1 MFCSVETVDDPP
13 LCEPCATRRVERK
26 EIITEIIET
35 EIKYG
40 RDLGIIIDQFY
51 KPMQVR

>member
-1 MFCSVETVDDPP
+1 MCPSCSR
-13 LCEPCATRRVERK
+13 RRVERK

-40 RDLGIIIDQFY
+40 RDLRIILDQFY
-51 KPMQVR
+51 RPMQVKYTVNLIGVKPIL